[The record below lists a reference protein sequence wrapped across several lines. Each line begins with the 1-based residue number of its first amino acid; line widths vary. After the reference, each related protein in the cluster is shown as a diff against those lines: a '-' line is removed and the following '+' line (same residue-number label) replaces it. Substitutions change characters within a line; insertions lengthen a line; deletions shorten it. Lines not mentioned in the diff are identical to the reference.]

1 MHAGNAAKTTLLSMD
16 DPEDNAQYEVI
27 ELDEATNSEL
37 GYFVISVDD
46 RKTFRKALGI
56 KPKQCYT
63 KGHDFHLTR
72 SDMHWL
78 ALSFGL
84 RYQQPSPKGRL
95 SARLWIH
102 DLPYEIHTR
111 RELLMMLEGRKPMA
125 VFSFNPERENE
136 VEALG
141 FQPFNAHVAAGTF
154 EREVETFQ
162 SQGMTQRYVF
172 FTCPGEEWRV
182 KAYMLM
188 VQMRD
193 LHGHDVRFE
202 RMEGLLLG
210 YTEAECDLWME
221 AQVKHWG
228 DLRNQRQ
235 TYIDDQDVKDG
246 QKG

>member
-1 MHAGNAAKTTLLSMD
+1 
-16 DPEDNAQYEVI
+16 
-27 ELDEATNSEL
+27 
-37 GYFVISVDD
+37 
-46 RKTFRKALGI
+46 
-56 KPKQCYT
+56 
-63 KGHDFHLTR
+63 
-72 SDMHWL
+72 
-78 ALSFGL
+78 
-84 RYQQPSPKGRL
+84 
-95 SARLWIH
+95 
-102 DLPYEIHTR
+102 
-111 RELLMMLEGRKPMA
+111 
-125 VFSFNPERENE
+125 
-136 VEALG
+136 
-141 FQPFNAHVAAGTF
+141 
-154 EREVETFQ
+154 
-162 SQGMTQRYVF
+162 MTQRYVF